1 MRLLTILILSLSAMV
16 MSAQKEILLTNPSFE
31 DTPRKGGQVN
41 GIKGWYDCG
50 LINFP
55 DESPP
60 DIHPQDFWENTK
72 HAIDGE
78 TYLGLVVRDNETWE
92 SVSQKLS
99 SPLQAGQCYRF
110 SMHLSRSEKYL
121 SGSRFALENNGDQR
135 QNFSYTTPTVV
146 RVWGGSGY
154 CNTKELLAETVP
166 VKHSK
171 WKPYSFKL
179 SPSLNHKSITIEVYY
194 KVPVL
199 IPYNGHILIDNLSSI
214 LEIDCNEE
222 IVAQVEE
229 KKSKRPPHKRFKEN
243 KKVIKEEVVEDETE
257 VAVTEAPKQKI
268 MNLDRTKIKKDQIFE
283 IKSLNFKS
291 DVTSIDKESYEV
303 LDEIYDFLQENK
315 DITIEIG
322 GHTNGLP
329 THEYCDKLS
338 EERAKEVAVYLVEKG
353 INGDRV
359 FYRGYGKRKALAS
372 NLSAEGRKK
381 NQRVEIKILS
391 IG

>member
-1 MRLLTILILSLSAMV
+1 
-16 MSAQKEILLTNPSFE
+16 
-31 DTPRKGGQVN
+31 
-41 GIKGWYDCG
+41 
-50 LINFP
+50 
-55 DESPP
+55 
-60 DIHPQDFWENTK
+60 
-72 HAIDGE
+72 
-78 TYLGLVVRDNETWE
+78 
-92 SVSQKLS
+92 
-99 SPLQAGQCYRF
+99 
-110 SMHLSRSEKYL
+110 
-121 SGSRFALENNGDQR
+121 
-135 QNFSYTTPTVV
+135 
-146 RVWGGSGY
+146 
-154 CNTKELLAETVP
+154 
-166 VKHSK
+166 
-171 WKPYSFKL
+171 
-179 SPSLNHKSITIEVYY
+179 
-194 KVPVL
+194 L